1 MMNQM
6 DTLVILDLRPVWP
19 TLRALYDT
27 CMAKALM
34 IPYDT
39 FMATVFEAYRVEMN
53 KPGTS
58 DVILESATDLHFTEA
73 PEELCENVKL
83 GMMNAVNVI
92 DTQLSWVMGSYFNAG
107 YLGGIKSIQIVP
119 GTYNLQVIYGKE
131 EV

>member
-1 MMNQM
+1 M

-19 TLRALYDT
+19 TLRALYDN
-27 CMAKALM
+27 CMAKAIM
-34 IPYDT
+34 ITYEY
-39 FMATVFEAYRVEMN
+39 FLETVFEAYRVEMN

-73 PEELCENVKL
+73 PEAICENVKM

-92 DTQLSWVMGSYFNAG
+92 DTQLCWVMSGYFNAG
-107 YLGGIKSIQIVP
+107 YLGGIKSIEILP
-119 GTYNLQVIYGKE
+119 NTYTLQVVYGKE

>member
-1 MMNQM
+1 M

-34 IPYDT
+34 IPYDS
-39 FMATVFEAYRVEMN
+39 FLATVFEAYRVEMN
-53 KPGTS
+53 IPGSS

-73 PEELCENVKL
+73 PEQLCECVKA

-92 DTQLSWVMGSYFNAG
+92 DAQLTWVMGGYFNAT
-107 YLGGIKSIQIVP
+107 YLGGIKTIAIVP
-119 GTYNLQVIYGKE
+119 GTYNLQVVYGKE